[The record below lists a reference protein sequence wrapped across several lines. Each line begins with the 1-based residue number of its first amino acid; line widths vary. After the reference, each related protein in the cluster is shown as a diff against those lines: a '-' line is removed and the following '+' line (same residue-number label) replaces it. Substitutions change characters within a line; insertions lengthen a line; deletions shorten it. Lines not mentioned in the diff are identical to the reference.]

1 MLAPIVNYLRQHH
14 LGLIAVFIA
23 VTGTAYAATLP
34 RNSVGTKQVVNH
46 SLLKRDF
53 KSGQLPRGTLGAEGV
68 EGPRGPEGPEGP
80 RGPEGPEGPRGAR
93 GPEGPAGSMAG
104 DAGGDLTGTYP
115 NPTIAAGAVTSSNI
129 FDGTIGLVDLAS
141 STKDGAAAT
150 ATLRSLG
157 TGAQQAA
164 AGNDPRLSNARTPT
178 GTAGGDLTGSYPSPT
193 IAANTLGSAEIV
205 AATAANGLRKSD
217 LGVVSQ
223 IISVDPPSITATSC
237 TIVTVALSG
246 IAGDDLVLANP
257 TDMLALTTQNI
268 TAYALNGLSA
278 NLLDIVVC
286 NGETAAVDP
295 PAIDWNVLVI
305 R

>member
-1 MLAPIVNYLRQHH
+1 MLAPVVRYLRQHH

-34 RNSVGTKQVVNH
+34 RNSVRSKQVVNH

-53 KSGQLPRGTLGAEGV
+53 KRGLLRRGTLGADGL
-68 EGPRGPEGPEGP
+68 EGPRGPEGPP
-80 RGPEGPEGPRGAR
+80 GPEGPEGPEA
-93 GPEGPAGSMAG
+93 PTTG

-115 NPTIAAGAVTSSNI
+115 NPTIAAGAVTSSDI

-141 STKDGAAAT
+141 TTKDGAAGT

-157 TGAQQAA
+157 TGAGQAA
-164 AGNDPRLSNARTPT
+164 AGNDPRLSDARTPT

-193 IAANTLGSAEIV
+193 IAANALGSAEVV
-205 AATAANGLRKSD
+205 AASGVNGLRRSD
-217 LGVVSQ
+217 LGVVSAQ
-223 IISVDPPSITATSC
+223 TLSIDPPSLTASTCS
-237 TIVTVALSG
+237 IVTVSLTGVA
-246 IAGDDLVLANP
+246 ADDLVLANP
-257 TDMLALTTQNI
+257 KDMLGATATSHI
-268 TAYALNGLSA
+268 TAYALDVNAA

-286 NGETAAVDP
+286 NGESFSTVDP
-295 PAIDWNVLVI
+295 PARDWNVLVI

>member
-1 MLAPIVNYLRQHH
+1 
-14 LGLIAVFIA
+14 
-23 VTGTAYAATLP
+23 
-34 RNSVGTKQVVNH
+34 
-46 SLLKRDF
+46 
-53 KSGQLPRGTLGAEGV
+53 
-68 EGPRGPEGPEGP
+68 
-80 RGPEGPEGPRGAR
+80 
-93 GPEGPAGSMAG
+93 MAG

-141 STKDGAAAT
+141 STKDGVAAA

>member
-1 MLAPIVNYLRQHH
+1 MLAPIVRYVRQHH

-34 RNSVGTKQVVNH
+34 RNSVGTKQVVNR
-46 SLLKRDF
+46 SLLKKDF
-53 KSGQLPRGTLGAEGV
+53 KRGQLPRRTLEVGGP
-68 EGPRGPEGPEGP
+68 EGPPGPEGPEGPEGP
-80 RGPEGPEGPRGAR
+80 RGPRGPEGPRGSS
-93 GPEGPAGSMAG
+93 GSTTG

-115 NPTIAAGAVTSSNI
+115 NPTIAAGAVTSSDI
-129 FDGTIGLVDLAS
+129 FDGTIGLVDLAGA
-141 STKDGAAAT
+141 TKDGAQGT

-164 AGNDPRLSNARTPT
+164 AGDDPRLSNARTPT
-178 GTAGGDLTGSYPSPT
+178 GSAGGDLTGSYPSPT

-223 IISVDPPSITATSC
+223 IISVDPPSITAISC
-237 TIVTVALSG
+237 SIVTVALSG
-246 IAGDDLVLANP
+246 IAGGDLVLANP
-257 TDMLALTTQNI
+257 TDMLGSSVTQHI

-286 NGETAAVDP
+286 NGEFSAVDP
-295 PAIDWNVLVI
+295 PATDWNVLAI

>member
-1 MLAPIVNYLRQHH
+1 MLASVVRYVRQHH

-23 VTGTAYAATLP
+23 LTGTAYAATLP

-53 KSGQLPRGTLGAEGV
+53 KSGQLPSGTLGVDGV

-80 RGPEGPEGPRGAR
+80 RGPKGAEGPEGPPGSV
-93 GPEGPAGSMAG
+93 AGN
-104 DAGGDLTGTYP
+104 AGGDLAGTYP
-115 NPTIAAGAVTSSNI
+115 NPTIAAGAVTSSDI

-141 STKDGAAAT
+141 ATKDGAAVT

-157 TGAQQAA
+157 TGSQQAA
-164 AGNDPRLSNARTPT
+164 AGDDPRLSNARTPT
-178 GTAGGDLTGSYPSPT
+178 GSAGGDLTGSYPNPS
-193 IAANTLGSAEIV
+193 IAASSLGSTEIV

-237 TIVTVALSG
+237 SIVTVALSG
-246 IAGDDLVLANP
+246 IASDDLVLANP
-257 TDMLALTTQNI
+257 TDMLALVTQHI

-278 NLLDIVVC
+278 NMLDIVVC

-295 PAIDWNVLVI
+295 PATDWNVLAI

>member
-1 MLAPIVNYLRQHH
+1 MLVPIVRYLRQHH

-46 SLLKRDF
+46 SLLQKDF
-53 KSGQLPRGTLGAEGV
+53 KSGELPRGTLGV

-80 RGPEGPEGPRGAR
+80 EGPRGPR
-93 GPEGPAGSMAG
+93 GPEGPAGSTTG

-115 NPTIAAGAVTSSNI
+115 NPAIAAGAVTSSTI
-129 FDGTIGLVDLAS
+129 FDGTIGLNDLATA
-141 STKDGAAAT
+141 TKDGSAST

-178 GTAGGDLTGSYPSPT
+178 GTAGGDLSGTYPNPSIGAST
-193 IAANTLGSAEIV
+193 VGSAEVV
-205 AATAANGLRKSD
+205 AASGASGLRRSD
-217 LGVVSQ
+217 LGVASSEVT
-223 IISVDPPSITATSC
+223 IDPPSLTGSTC
-237 TIVTVALSG
+237 TVVTVSLTGVALND
-246 IAGDDLVLANP
+246 IVLANP
-257 TDMLALTTQNI
+257 KDMLGANVTDHI
-268 TAYALNGLSA
+268 TGYALDGNAA
-278 NLLDIVVC
+278 NLLDVVVC
-286 NGETAAVDP
+286 NGESSTVDP
-295 PAIDWNVLVI
+295 PATVWNVLVI